1 ISNGHVTSY
10 KPKVYWQDDKFE
22 EVLYTVPGELDS
34 MKGGIGLVLNEVS
47 QTNSKGTP
55 LCTLDWIVANVDADS
70 IDALQKNNDSCT
82 TEHLLCSII
91 LQGKGLEY
99 WLIRMGYEDIYLAS
113 PGSSSQKFGDGYFIC
128 IGPASMLV
136 PIIVNPGEDWR
147 GAQVIEHDNL

>member
-1 ISNGHVTSY
+1 
-10 KPKVYWQDDKFE
+10 
-22 EVLYTVPGELDS
+22 

-55 LCTLDWIVANVDADS
+55 VCTLDWIVANVDADS
-70 IDALQKNNDSCT
+70 IDALQV
-82 TEHLLCSII
+82 LLHISRS
-91 LQGKGLEY
+91 LVGKGLEY

-147 GAQVIEHDNL
+147 GAQVIEHDN